1 MKGRVKMAKYLT
13 YKFMSYDDYLQS
25 DEWKEK
31 RMRILKRDGFQC
43 RYCGTGMNLV
53 VHHINYPEEL
63 GTETDDDLIT
73 VCETHHKKIHEGDL
87 SVETILRTT
96 AEDRLK
102 NLVETRIE
110 KGYLAAAESRAIQ
123 KAREEATIGW
133 INENKTRDFLYGGNE
148 NMCRLD
154 LLKESYKE
162 YADRVHCEPFGV
174 THLQVPLGFGHRMLV
189 NELYNNGYSIDEIA
203 LILPF
208 DKAKIQKYLKDENLY
223 WNEEKWSYY
232 LPWQELKAKAE
243 EFVRDD
249 QYRRRGID
257 ND

>member
-1 MKGRVKMAKYLT
+1 M
-13 YKFMSYDDYLQS
+13 
-25 DEWKEK
+25 
-31 RMRILKRDGFQC
+31 
-43 RYCGTGMNLV
+43 
-53 VHHINYPEEL
+53 
-63 GTETDDDLIT
+63 
-73 VCETHHKKIHEGDL
+73 
-87 SVETILRTT
+87 
-96 AEDRLK
+96 
-102 NLVETRIE
+102 
-110 KGYLAAAESRAIQ
+110 
-123 KAREEATIGW
+123 
-133 INENKTRDFLYGGNE
+133 RDFLYGGSE

-162 YADRVHCEPFGV
+162 YADRVHCEPLFGV

-232 LPWQELKAKAE
+232 IPWQELKAKAE

>member
-1 MKGRVKMAKYLT
+1 MAKYLT
-13 YKFMSYDDYLQS
+13 YKFISYDDYLQS

-31 RMRILKRDGFQC
+31 RARILKRDNFTC
-43 RYCGTGMNLV
+43 VRCGTGKNLR
-53 VHHINYPEEL
+53 VHHIRYPEVL
-63 GTETDDDLIT
+63 GTESDDDLIT
-73 VCETHHKKIHEGDL
+73 VCDDCHQKIHEGDL
-87 SVETILRTT
+87 DFENK
-96 AEDRLK
+96 AKDKLK
-102 NLVETRIE
+102 NMVENKLE
-110 KGYLAAAESRAIQ
+110 KVYFDASINRAIQ

-133 INENKTRDFLYGGNE
+133 INETKTRDFLYGGNE

-162 YADRVHCEPFGV
+162 YADRFHCEPFGV

-208 DKAKIQKYLKDENLY
+208 DRVKIQKYLKDENLY